1 MKRKWRVK
9 MRAIDI
15 IPVAKGEVPADLL
28 IKNANVVN
36 VFSGDIK
43 KTNVAIY
50 QKRIAGIGDYFEG
63 KEMIDLKGKFLV
75 PGLINAH
82 LHIESTMLEP
92 REFARAV
99 LARGTTTVI
108 ADPHEIA
115 NVMGLKGVEFFL
127 NYTEGVPLNIYFM
140 LPSCVPATEMETNG
154 ANVKVMDMIGFIEK
168 YPRVLGLGEVMNY
181 PGILRG
187 DESLLTMIELFRHKY
202 KKIDGHAPGVR
213 GKELNAYSAAFI
225 KSDHESTTA
234 EEAYEKLSCGMQ
246 VLMRYGSGEKD
257 LLNLLPIVNERTQPY
272 LSYCTDDKHPEDIVK
287 GDIDEMIRISIERGI
302 DPITALRIGSINTAR
317 HYGLRSMGAIAP
329 GYKAD
334 MVVVADLNNFYP
346 ELVIKDA
353 KIVAKEGKCIAD
365 FPPPIIDFKEVI
377 NTVHCPFYKADDFLF
392 KLKQD
397 RVHIRG
403 IKVFGDSVLTKEVIE
418 TTQVLKGEPDCSKI
432 DFAKICVVN
441 RYTDE
446 KQFALGFVSG
456 TGMKR
461 GAIALSVGH
470 DSHNISVTGKSER
483 DMECALNDVIKN
495 KGGMSVALNGK
506 VIASLPL
513 SIAGL
518 MSIES
523 LEKVLKKQNVLLEAV
538 KTDLECTIANPFMAL
553 SFVQLEVIPEL
564 KITNLGLINTNK
576 FEFVPAVF

>member
-1 MKRKWRVK
+1 

-15 IPVAKGEVPADLL
+15 IPVAKGEQTADLL
-28 IKNANVVN
+28 IKNAKVVN

-43 KTNVAIY
+43 ETNVAIF
-50 QKRIAGIGDYFEG
+50 QKRIAGIGDYKKG
-63 KEMIDLKGKFLV
+63 KMVMDLEGKFLV

-92 REFARAV
+92 REFAKAV

-127 NYTEGVPLNIYFM
+127 NYTEGIPLNIYFM
-140 LPSCVPATEMETNG
+140 LPSCVPATNMETNG
-154 ANVKVMDMIGFIEK
+154 AKVKVMDMIGFIEK
-168 YPRVLGLGEVMNY
+168 HPRVLGLGEVMNY
-181 PGILRG
+181 PGILNQ
-187 DESLLTMIELFRHKY
+187 DENLLTMIELFRHKY
-202 KKIDGHAPGVR
+202 KKIDGHAPGLT
-213 GKELNAYSAAFI
+213 GKDLNAYSAAFI

-234 EEAYEKLSCGMQ
+234 DEAYEKLSCGMQ

-257 LLNLLPIVNERTQPY
+257 LENLLPIVNEKTQPY
-272 LSYCTDDKHPEDIVK
+272 LSYCTDDKHPEDIVN
-287 GDIDEMIRISIERGI
+287 GDIDEMIRISIEKGV

-334 MVVVADLNNFYP
+334 MVVVSDLNHFYP
-346 ELVIKDA
+346 EMVIKDA
-353 KIVAKEGKCIAD
+353 KIVAEKGQCVAK
-365 FPPPIIDFKEVI
+365 FPPSLTNFKEVI
-377 NTVHCPFYKADDFLF
+377 NTVNCPYYQADDFLF

-397 RVHIRG
+397 KVNIRA

-418 TTQVLKGEPDCSKI
+418 TTKVVNGEPDCSQI
-432 DFAKICVVN
+432 DFAKICIVN
-441 RYTDE
+441 RYTDK
-446 KQFALGFVSG
+446 KQFALGFITG

-461 GAIALSVGH
+461 GALALSVGH
-470 DSHNISVTGKSER
+470 DSHNISVTGKDDR
-483 DMECALNDVIKN
+483 DMECAVNNVIKN

-518 MSIES
+518 MSTES
-523 LEKVLKKQNVLLEAV
+523 LEDVLKKQNKLLRAV
-538 KTDLECTIANPFMAL
+538 KEKLGCTIDNPFMAL

-564 KITNLGLINTNK
+564 KITNLGLIDINT
-576 FEFVPAVF
+576 FEFVPAIF

>member
-1 MKRKWRVK
+1 

-15 IPVAKGEVPADLL
+15 IPVAKGEQPADLL
-28 IKNANVVN
+28 IKNAKVVN

-43 KTNVAIY
+43 ESNVAIY
-50 QKRIAGIGDYFEG
+50 QKRIAGIGNYTEG
-63 KEMIDLKGKFLV
+63 KRVMDLKGKYLV

-92 REFARAV
+92 REFAKAV

-127 NYTEGVPLNIYFM
+127 NYTEGIPLNIYFM
-140 LPSCVPATEMETNG
+140 LPSCVPATNMETNG

-181 PGILRG
+181 PGILHR
-187 DESLLTMIELFRHKY
+187 DENLLTMIELFRHKY
-202 KKIDGHAPGVR
+202 KKIDGHAPGLS

-257 LLNLLPIVNERTQPY
+257 LENLLPIVNEKTQPY
-272 LSYCTDDKHPEDIVK
+272 LSYCTDDKHPEDIVN
-287 GDIDEMIRISIERGI
+287 GDIDEMIRISIKNGI
-302 DPITALRIGSINTAR
+302 DPITAVRIGSINTAR

-334 MVVVADLNNFYP
+334 MVVVSDLNRFYP
-346 ELVIKDA
+346 EMVIKDA
-353 KIVAKEGKCIAD
+353 KIVAENGKCVAV
-365 FPPPIIDFKEVI
+365 FPPALIDFKEVI
-377 NTVHCPFYKADDFLF
+377 NTVHCPLYNADDFLF
-392 KLKQD
+392 KLNKSK
-397 RVHIRG
+397 VNIRG
-403 IKVFGDSVLTKEVIE
+403 IKVFGDSVLTKEIVE
-418 TTQVLKGEPDCSKI
+418 TTNVVNGEPDCSQI

-441 RYTDE
+441 RYTTE
-446 KQFALGFVSG
+446 KQYALGFITG

-470 DSHNISVTGKSER
+470 DSHNISVTGKNEK
-483 DMECALNDVIKN
+483 DMECALNEVIKN
-495 KGGMSVALNGK
+495 KGGMSVALNNQI
-506 VIASLPL
+506 IASMPL

-518 MSIES
+518 MSTES
-523 LEKVLKKQNVLLEAV
+523 LENVLEQQNLLLKAV
-538 KTDLECTIANPFMAL
+538 REELGCTISNPFMAL

-564 KITNLGLINTNK
+564 KITNLGLIDINT
-576 FEFVPAVF
+576 FQFVPAVF

>member
-1 MKRKWRVK
+1 

-15 IPVAKGEVPADLL
+15 IPVAKGDIPADLL
-28 IKNANVVN
+28 IQNARVVN

-43 KTNVAIY
+43 LTNVAIY
-50 QKRIAGIGDYFEG
+50 QKRIAGIGDYSQGKEVIDLEG
-63 KEMIDLKGKFLV
+63 KYLV

-92 REFARAV
+92 REFAKAV

-140 LPSCVPATEMETNG
+140 LPSCVPATNMETNG
-154 ANVKVMDMIGFIEK
+154 AKVKVMDMIGFIEK

-181 PGILRG
+181 PGILHG
-187 DESLLTMIELFRHKY
+187 DENLLTMIELFRHKY
-202 KKIDGHAPGVR
+202 KKIDGHAPGVT
-213 GKELNAYSAAFI
+213 GKDLNAYSAAFI

-257 LLNLLPIVNERTQPY
+257 LENLLPIVNERTQPY

-287 GDIDEMIRISIERGI
+287 GDIDEMVRISISKGV
-302 DPITALRIGSINTAR
+302 DPITAIRIGSINTAR

-334 MVVVADLNNFYP
+334 MIVVNDLKDFYP
-346 ELVIKDA
+346 EMVIKDA
-353 KIVAKEGKCIAD
+353 KIVAKNGQCIAK
-365 FPPPIIDFKEVI
+365 FPPPLTGFEEVI
-377 NTVHCPFYKADDFLF
+377 NTVQCPYYQAEDFLF
-392 KLKQD
+392 HLNRKS
-397 RVHIRG
+397 VYIRG

-418 TTQVLKGEPDCSKI
+418 QTKVLDGEPDLSQI

-441 RYTDE
+441 RYTTE
-446 KQFALGFVSG
+446 KQYSLGFVAG

-470 DSHNISVTGKSER
+470 DSHNISVTGKNEK

-495 KGGMSVALNGK
+495 KGGMSVALDGE

-518 MSIES
+518 MSTEP
-523 LEKVLKKQNVLLEAV
+523 LEEVLKKQSLLLKAV
-538 KTDLECTIANPFMAL
+538 KNDLGCTLDNPFMAL

-564 KITNLGLINTNK
+564 KITNLGLINTNT
-576 FEFVPAVF
+576 FEFVPAVY

>member
-1 MKRKWRVK
+1 

-15 IPVAKGEVPADLL
+15 IPVAKGEKPADLL
-28 IKNANVVN
+28 IKNAKVVN

-43 KTNVAIY
+43 ETNVAIY
-50 QKRIAGIGDYFEG
+50 QKRIAGIGDYTNG
-63 KEMIDLKGKFLV
+63 KKILDLKGKFLV

-92 REFARAV
+92 REFAKAV

-127 NYTEGVPLNIYFM
+127 NYTEGIPLNIYFM
-140 LPSCVPATEMETNG
+140 LPSCVPATNMETNG
-154 ANVKVMDMIGFIEK
+154 AKVKVMDMIGFIEK
-168 YPRVLGLGEVMNY
+168 HPRVLGLGEVMNY
-181 PGILRG
+181 PGILNG

-202 KKIDGHAPGVR
+202 KKIDGHAPGLS
-213 GKELNAYSAAFI
+213 GKDLNAYSAAFI

-257 LLNLLPIVNERTQPY
+257 LENLLPIVNEKTQPY
-272 LSYCTDDKHPEDIVK
+272 LSYCTDDKHPEDIVN
-287 GDIDEMIRISIERGI
+287 GDIDEMIRISIDNGI
-302 DPITALRIGSINTAR
+302 DPITAMRIGSINTAR

-334 MVVVADLNNFYP
+334 MVVVSDLNKFYP
-346 ELVIKDA
+346 EMVIKDA
-353 KIVAKEGKCIAD
+353 KIVAENGQCVAD
-365 FPPPIIDFKEVI
+365 FPQPLTDFKSVI
-377 NTVHCPFYKADDFLF
+377 DTVHCPYYEADDFLF
-392 KLKQD
+392 KLKKD
-397 RVHIRG
+397 KVHIRG

-418 TTQVLKGEPDCSKI
+418 TTDVINGEPDCSKI

-441 RYTDE
+441 RYTHE
-446 KQFALGFVSG
+446 KQYALGFVTG

-470 DSHNISVTGKSER
+470 DSHNISVTGKNEL
-483 DMECALNDVIKN
+483 DMECALNEVIKN

-506 VIASLPL
+506 IIASLPL

-518 MSIES
+518 MSTEPLAEVLRKQNLLLQAVKES
-523 LEKVLKKQNVLLEAV
+523 LG
-538 KTDLECTIANPFMAL
+538 CTLSNPFMAL

-564 KITNLGLINTNK
+564 KITNLGLINSNT
-576 FEFVPAVF
+576 FQFVPAVY

>member
-1 MKRKWRVK
+1 

-15 IPVAKGEVPADLL
+15 IPVAKGEQTADLL
-28 IKNANVVN
+28 IKNAKVVN

-43 KTNVAIY
+43 ETNVAIF
-50 QKRIAGIGDYFEG
+50 QKRIAGIGDYKKG
-63 KEMIDLKGKFLV
+63 KKVMDLEGKFLV

-92 REFARAV
+92 REFAKAV

-127 NYTEGVPLNIYFM
+127 NYTEGIPLNIYFM
-140 LPSCVPATEMETNG
+140 LPSCVPATNMETNG
-154 ANVKVMDMIGFIEK
+154 AKVKVMDMIGFIEK
-168 YPRVLGLGEVMNY
+168 HPRVLGLGEVMNY
-181 PGILRG
+181 PGILNQ
-187 DESLLTMIELFRHKY
+187 DENLLTMIELFRHKY
-202 KKIDGHAPGVR
+202 KKIDGHAPGLT
-213 GKELNAYSAAFI
+213 GKDLNAYSAAFI

-234 EEAYEKLSCGMQ
+234 DEAYEKLSCGMQ

-257 LLNLLPIVNERTQPY
+257 LENLLPIVNEKTQPY
-272 LSYCTDDKHPEDIVK
+272 LSYCTDDKHPEDIVN
-287 GDIDEMIRISIERGI
+287 GDIDEMIRISIEKGV

-334 MVVVADLNNFYP
+334 MVVVSDLNHFYP
-346 ELVIKDA
+346 EMVIKDA
-353 KIVAKEGKCIAD
+353 KIVAEKGQCVAK
-365 FPPPIIDFKEVI
+365 FPPSLTNFKEVI
-377 NTVHCPFYKADDFLF
+377 NTVNCPYYQADDFLF

-397 RVHIRG
+397 KVNIRA

-418 TTQVLKGEPDCSKI
+418 TTKVVNGEPDCSQI
-432 DFAKICVVN
+432 DFAKICIVN
-441 RYTDE
+441 RYTDK
-446 KQFALGFVSG
+446 KQFALGFITG

-461 GAIALSVGH
+461 GALALSVGH
-470 DSHNISVTGKSER
+470 DSHNISVTGKDDR
-483 DMECALNDVIKN
+483 DMECAVNNVIKN

-518 MSIES
+518 MSTES
-523 LEKVLKKQNVLLEAV
+523 LEDVLKKQNKLLRAV
-538 KTDLECTIANPFMAL
+538 KEKLGCTIDNPFMAL

-564 KITNLGLINTNK
+564 KITNLGLIDINT
-576 FEFVPAVF
+576 FEFVPAIF

>member
-1 MKRKWRVK
+1 

-15 IPVAKGEVPADLL
+15 IPVAKGEQPADLL
-28 IKNANVVN
+28 IKNAKVVN

-43 KTNVAIY
+43 ETNVAIF
-50 QKRIAGIGDYFEG
+50 QKRIAGIGDYNEG
-63 KEMIDLKGKFLV
+63 KKVIDLEGKYLV

-92 REFARAV
+92 REFAKAV

-127 NYTEGVPLNIYFM
+127 NYTEGIPLNIYFM
-140 LPSCVPATEMETNG
+140 LPSCVPATNMETNG
-154 ANVKVMDMIGFIEK
+154 AMVKVMDMIGFIEK
-168 YPRVLGLGEVMNY
+168 YPRVLGLGEVMNF
-181 PGILRG
+181 PGILNG
-187 DESLLTMIELFRHKY
+187 DESLFTMIELFRHKY
-202 KKIDGHAPGVR
+202 KKIDGHAPGLS
-213 GKELNAYSAAFI
+213 GKDLNAYSAAFI

-257 LLNLLPIVNERTQPY
+257 LENLLPIVNEKTQPY
-272 LSYCTDDKHPEDIVK
+272 LSYCTDDKHPEDIVN
-287 GDIDEMIRISIERGI
+287 GDIDEMIRISIEKGI
-302 DPITALRIGSINTAR
+302 DPITAVRIGSINTAR

-334 MVVVADLNNFYP
+334 MVVVSDLNHFYP
-346 ELVIKDA
+346 EMVIKDA
-353 KIVAKEGKCIAD
+353 KIVAEKGQCVAK
-365 FPPPIIDFKEVI
+365 FPPSLTDFKEVVD
-377 NTVHCPFYKADDFLF
+377 TVHCPYYQADDFLF

-397 RVHIRG
+397 KVNIRA

-418 TTQVLKGEPDCSKI
+418 TTNVVNGEPDCSQI

-441 RYTDE
+441 RYTDK
-446 KQFALGFVSG
+446 KQFALGFITG

-470 DSHNISVTGKSER
+470 DSHNISVTGKNEK
-483 DMECALNDVIKN
+483 DMECAVNDVIKN
-495 KGGMSVALNGK
+495 KGGMSVALNGN

-518 MSIES
+518 MSVES
-523 LEKVLKKQNVLLEAV
+523 LEAVLKMQNELLMAV
-538 KTDLECTIANPFMAL
+538 KKELGCTIDNPFMAL

-564 KITNLGLINTNK
+564 KITNLGLININT

>member
-1 MKRKWRVK
+1 

-15 IPVAKGEVPADLL
+15 IPVAKGEQPADLL

-50 QKRIAGIGDYFEG
+50 QKRIAGIGDYSEG
-63 KEMIDLKGKFLV
+63 KKVIDLKEKFLV

-92 REFARAV
+92 REFAKAV

-127 NYTEGVPLNIYFM
+127 NYTEGIPLNIYFM

-181 PGILRG
+181 PGILHQ
-187 DESLLTMIELFRHKY
+187 DEKLLTMIELFRHKY
-202 KKIDGHAPGVR
+202 KKIDGHAPGLS
-213 GKELNAYSAAFI
+213 GKDLNAYSAAFI

-257 LLNLLPIVNERTQPY
+257 LENLLPIVNDKTQPY
-272 LSYCTDDKHPEDIVK
+272 LSFCTDDKHPEDIIN
-287 GDIDEMIRISIERGI
+287 GDIDEMIRISIDKGV

-317 HYGLRSMGAIAP
+317 HYDLRSMGAIAP

-334 MVVVADLNNFYP
+334 MVVVSDLNNFYP
-346 ELVIKDA
+346 EIVIKDA
-353 KIVAKEGKCIAD
+353 KIVAENGKCVAT
-365 FPPPIIDFKEVI
+365 FPPPLTDFKEVV
-377 NTVHCPFYKADDFLF
+377 NTVHCPLYKAEDFLF
-392 KLKQD
+392 NLKQE
-397 RVHIRG
+397 RVNLRG

-418 TTQVLKGEPDCSKI
+418 SVKVVEGEPDCTNI

-441 RYTDE
+441 RYTKE
-446 KQFALGFVSG
+446 KQFALGYVSG

-470 DSHNISVTGKSER
+470 DSHNISVTGKNER

-495 KGGMSVALNGK
+495 KGGMTVALNGN

-513 SIAGL
+513 SIGGL
-518 MSIES
+518 MSTES
-523 LEKVLKKQNVLLEAV
+523 LEEVLKKQNLLLKAV
-538 KTDLECTIANPFMAL
+538 KQELGCSLDNPFMAL

-564 KITNLGLINTNK
+564 KITNLGLIDINT
-576 FEFVPAVF
+576 FQFVPAVF

>member
-1 MKRKWRVK
+1 

-15 IPVAKGEVPADLL
+15 IPVAKGEQTADLL
-28 IKNANVVN
+28 IKNAKVVN

-43 KTNVAIY
+43 ETNVAIF
-50 QKRIAGIGDYFEG
+50 QKRIAGIGDYKKG
-63 KEMIDLKGKFLV
+63 KKVIDLEGKFLV

-92 REFARAV
+92 REFAKAV

-127 NYTEGVPLNIYFM
+127 NYTEGIPLNIYFM
-140 LPSCVPATEMETNG
+140 LPSCVPATNMETNG
-154 ANVKVMDMIGFIEK
+154 AKVKVMDMIGFIEK
-168 YPRVLGLGEVMNY
+168 HPRVLGLGEVMNY
-181 PGILRG
+181 PGILNQ
-187 DESLLTMIELFRHKY
+187 DENLLTMIELFRHKY
-202 KKIDGHAPGVR
+202 KKIDGHAPGLT
-213 GKELNAYSAAFI
+213 GKDLNAYSAAFI

-234 EEAYEKLSCGMQ
+234 DEAYEKLSCGMQ

-257 LLNLLPIVNERTQPY
+257 LENLLPIVNEKTQPY
-272 LSYCTDDKHPEDIVK
+272 LSYCTDDKHPEDIVN
-287 GDIDEMIRISIERGI
+287 GDIDEMIRISIEKGV

-334 MVVVADLNNFYP
+334 MVVVSDLNHFYP
-346 ELVIKDA
+346 EMVIKDA
-353 KIVAKEGKCIAD
+353 KIVAEKGQCVAK
-365 FPPPIIDFKEVI
+365 FPPSLTNFKEVI
-377 NTVHCPFYKADDFLF
+377 NTVNCPYYQADDFLF

-397 RVHIRG
+397 KVNIRA

-418 TTQVLKGEPDCSKI
+418 TTKVVNGEPDCSQI
-432 DFAKICVVN
+432 DFAKICIVN
-441 RYTDE
+441 RYTDK
-446 KQFALGFVSG
+446 KQFALGFITG

-461 GAIALSVGH
+461 GALALSVGH
-470 DSHNISVTGKSER
+470 DSHNISVTGKDDR
-483 DMECALNDVIKN
+483 DMECAVNNVIKN

-518 MSIES
+518 MSTES
-523 LEKVLKKQNVLLEAV
+523 LEDVLKKQNKLLRAV
-538 KTDLECTIANPFMAL
+538 KEKLGCTIDNPFMAL

-564 KITNLGLINTNK
+564 KITNLGLIDINT
-576 FEFVPAVF
+576 FEFVPAIF

>member
-1 MKRKWRVK
+1 

-15 IPVAKGEVPADLL
+15 IPVAKGEQPADFL
-28 IKNANVVN
+28 IKNAKVVN
-36 VFSGDIK
+36 VFSGDIQE
-43 KTNVAIY
+43 TNVAIF
-50 QKRIAGIGDYFEG
+50 QKRIAGIGDYTEG
-63 KEMIDLKGKFLV
+63 KRILDLKGKYLV

-92 REFARAV
+92 REFAKAV

-127 NYTEGVPLNIYFM
+127 NYTEGIPLNIYFM
-140 LPSCVPATEMETNG
+140 LPSCVPATNMETNG
-154 ANVKVMDMIGFIEK
+154 ATVKVMDMIGFIEK

-181 PGILRG
+181 PGILHR

-202 KKIDGHAPGVR
+202 KKIDGHAPGLS
-213 GKELNAYSAAFI
+213 GKDLNAYSAAFI

-257 LLNLLPIVNERTQPY
+257 LENLLPIVNEKTQPY
-272 LSYCTDDKHPEDIVK
+272 LSYCTDDKHPEDIVN
-287 GDIDEMIRISIERGI
+287 GDIDEMIRISIKNGV
-302 DPITALRIGSINTAR
+302 DPITAVRIGSINTAR

-334 MVVVADLNNFYP
+334 MVVVSNLNHFYP
-346 ELVIKDA
+346 EMVIKDA
-353 KIVAKEGKCIAD
+353 KIVAENGKCVAE
-365 FPPPIIDFKEVI
+365 FPPPLIDFKEVI
-377 NTVHCPFYKADDFLF
+377 NTVHCPLYNANDFLF
-392 KLKQD
+392 KLKKSK
-397 RVHIRG
+397 VNIRG
-403 IKVFGDSVLTKEVIE
+403 IKVFGDSVLTKEVVE
-418 TTQVLKGEPDCSKI
+418 TTKVVNGEPDCSQI

-441 RYTDE
+441 RYTCE
-446 KQFALGFVSG
+446 KQYALGFITG

-470 DSHNISVTGKSER
+470 DSHNISVTGKNEK
-483 DMECALNDVIKN
+483 DMECALNEVIKN
-495 KGGMSVALNGK
+495 KGGMTVALNGK
-506 VIASLPL
+506 IIASMPL

-518 MSIES
+518 MSTES
-523 LEKVLKKQNVLLEAV
+523 LENVLKQQNLLLKAV
-538 KTDLECTIANPFMAL
+538 REELGCTIANPFMAL

-564 KITNLGLINTNK
+564 KITNLGLIDITT
-576 FEFVPAVF
+576 FQFVPAVF

>member
-1 MKRKWRVK
+1 

-15 IPVAKGEVPADLL
+15 IPVAKGDIPADLL
-28 IKNANVVN
+28 IQNARVVN

-43 KTNVAIY
+43 LTNVAIY
-50 QKRIAGIGDYFEG
+50 QKRIAGIGDYSQGKEVIDLEG
-63 KEMIDLKGKFLV
+63 KYLV

-92 REFARAV
+92 REFAKAV

-140 LPSCVPATEMETNG
+140 LPSCVPATNMETNG
-154 ANVKVMDMIGFIEK
+154 AKVKVMDMIGFIEK

-181 PGILRG
+181 PGILHG
-187 DESLLTMIELFRHKY
+187 DENLLTMIELFRHKY
-202 KKIDGHAPGVR
+202 KKIDGHAPGVT
-213 GKELNAYSAAFI
+213 GKDLNAYSAAFI

-257 LLNLLPIVNERTQPY
+257 LENLLPIVNERTQPY

-287 GDIDEMIRISIERGI
+287 GDIDEMVRISISKGV
-302 DPITALRIGSINTAR
+302 DPITAIRIGSINTAR

-334 MVVVADLNNFYP
+334 MIVVNDLKDFYP
-346 ELVIKDA
+346 EMVIKDA
-353 KIVAKEGKCIAD
+353 KIVAKNGECIAK
-365 FPPPIIDFKEVI
+365 FPPPLTGFEEVI
-377 NTVHCPFYKADDFLF
+377 NTVQCPYYQAEDFLF
-392 KLKQD
+392 HLNRKS
-397 RVHIRG
+397 VYIRG

-418 TTQVLKGEPDCSKI
+418 QTKVLDGEPDLSQI

-441 RYTDE
+441 RYTTE
-446 KQFALGFVSG
+446 KQYSLGFVAG

-461 GAIALSVGH
+461 GAIALSVGR
-470 DSHNISVTGKSER
+470 DSHNISVTGKNEK

-495 KGGMSVALNGK
+495 KGGMSVALDGE

-518 MSIES
+518 MSTEP
-523 LEKVLKKQNVLLEAV
+523 LEEVLKKQSLLLKAV
-538 KTDLECTIANPFMAL
+538 KNDLGCTLDNPFMAL

-564 KITNLGLINTNK
+564 KITNLGLINTNT
-576 FEFVPAVF
+576 FEFVPAVY